1 MGILSIDLNN
11 INIDDSN
18 YNGDDPETIIRVRIL
33 AWDSKSGKY
42 KALKK
47 ELNE

>member
-11 INIDDSN
+11 INIADSN
-18 YNGDDPETIIRVRIL
+18 YNGDGPETIIHVRIL
-33 AWDSKSGKY
+33 ARDSESEKC